1 VDVHKCRT
9 ANAAAVGGR
18 PNPGPHRMKA
28 GMADS
33 SDPDVNELLKRSEK
47 LQKRSDALARE
58 FADISQKIAKLK
70 KAANELL
77 ARGTRDR
84 EIEKRKRPR

>member
-1 VDVHKCRT
+1 
-9 ANAAAVGGR
+9 
-18 PNPGPHRMKA
+18 
-28 GMADS
+28 MADS
-33 SDPDVNELLKRSEK
+33 SDAHVNELLKRSEK

-77 ARGTRDR
+77 ARGTRQR

>member
-1 VDVHKCRT
+1 
-9 ANAAAVGGR
+9 
-18 PNPGPHRMKA
+18 
-28 GMADS
+28 MADS
-33 SDPDVNELLKRSEK
+33 SDAHVNELLKRSEK

-58 FADISQKIAKLK
+58 FADISQQIAKLK